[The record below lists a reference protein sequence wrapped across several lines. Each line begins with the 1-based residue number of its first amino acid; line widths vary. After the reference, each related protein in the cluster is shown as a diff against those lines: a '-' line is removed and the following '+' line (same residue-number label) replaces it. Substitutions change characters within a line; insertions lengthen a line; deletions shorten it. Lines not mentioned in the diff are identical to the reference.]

1 MDTNQT
7 EMAKIKPKDIIGYK
21 DVAVVTT
28 RMLAG
33 FYRTEINNIQV
44 NFQRNRE
51 WFVEGKH
58 YYNLEGEER
67 KKWHLLLTQSK
78 QKNVEMRG
86 RSLIL
91 WTQRGVGQHARMI
104 NTPEAWTLSD
114 FGSSSK
120 SEQSRISCEIV
131 GFIYHSK
138 WKRN

>member
-1 MDTNQT
+1 MQMNETGI
-7 EMAKIKPKDIIGYK
+7 AKIKPKDIISYK

-28 RMLAG
+28 RMLAD
-33 FYRTEINNIQV
+33 FYGAIPMRILNNY
-44 NFQRNRE
+44 NRNQE

-58 YYNLEGEER
+58 YFRIKGEEL
-67 KKWHLLLTQSK
+67 KKWRLTISLRDSQIGSK
-78 QKNVEMRG
+78 A
-86 RSLIL
+86 RSLLL